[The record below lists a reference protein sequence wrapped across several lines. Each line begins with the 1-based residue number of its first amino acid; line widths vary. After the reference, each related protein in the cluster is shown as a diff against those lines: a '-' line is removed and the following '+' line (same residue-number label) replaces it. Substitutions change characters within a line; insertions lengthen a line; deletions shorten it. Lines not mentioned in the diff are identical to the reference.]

1 MSGLRLDWAT
11 LGAELDAFEAQLK
24 AGAAALSQAG
34 APEPGGT
41 PRDQILHTGKARLF
55 RYRPLVAS
63 PQAVPTLLVYAL
75 VNRASMADLEP
86 ERSLIRSLLEQ
97 GVDLH
102 LIEWEAP
109 TPIDA
114 SRGLDDYLN
123 GDLAACVSLLN
134 RQAGPINLMG
144 ICQGGTFALCYAAL
158 YPAQVRNLVT
168 TVTPVNFHTADDALS
183 HLLTHIDLELL
194 GRQNLSG
201 DMLNALFLSLKPFRL
216 MHQKYVGLVAQLS
229 DPASLATFLR
239 MEQWIFDSPDLAARA
254 LHEFAQLFYRENR
267 LFVGGLKIGGR
278 ACELSLVNMP
288 VLNIFARDDHLVP
301 PASAQ
306 ALAGLTGSTDYTAL
320 EVPGGHIGIY
330 VGGKSRRLVA
340 ETVARWLAA
349 RS

>member
-1 MSGLRLDWAT
+1 MARISLEWAA
-11 LGAELDAFEAQLK
+11 LGAELKAFEGQLK
-24 AGAAALSQAG
+24 AGAAALRQAG
-34 APEPGGT
+34 DPTPGGT
-41 PRDQILHTGKARLF
+41 PRDEILHTGKARLY

-63 PQAVPTLLVYAL
+63 PQALPTLLVYAL

-86 ERSLIRSLLEQ
+86 ERSLVRSLLEQ

-109 TPIDA
+109 TPVDA
-114 SRGLDDYLN
+114 GRGLGDYLN
-123 GDLAACVSLLN
+123 GDLAACVSLLK
-134 RQAGPINLMG
+134 RRAGPINLMG

-158 YPAQVRNLVT
+158 YPGQIRNLVT
-168 TVTPVNFHTADDALS
+168 TVTPVDFHTPDDALS
-183 HLLTHIDLELL
+183 HLLKHVDLELL

-201 DMLNALFLSLKPFRL
+201 DLLNALFLSLKPYRL
-216 MHQKYVGLVAQLS
+216 MHQKYVGLVSQLG
-229 DPASLATFLR
+229 DPATLATFLR

-254 LHEFAQLFYRENR
+254 LHQFAQLFYRENR
-267 LFVGGLKIGGR
+267 LHDGGLTIGGQ
-278 ACELSLVNMP
+278 ACELSAVTMP
-288 VLNIFARDDHLVP
+288 VLNIFAQDDHLVP
-301 PASAQ
+301 PASSK
-306 ALAGLTGSTDYTAL
+306 ALAGRTSSTDYTAL